1 MAIEGAADDQ
11 AQGGDRGFQVP
22 APAERRQGQ
31 VGHRV
36 EAAVDGF
43 ADRARGDLRV
53 DEDRL
58 PQGRGGGEQVVV
70 ARVVQRRLGR
80 APVDHRSDE
89 PETGRTFELRGGGL
103 RVRHRQ
109 GGEGPQ
115 PRGVP
120 PDGLGGDVVGPPAE
134 RSCVRRLQRLCTGW
148 RQRED
153 LQVDAL
159 GVHRRDPGVADVVE
173 ALEVVA
179 HLVEHDARVA
189 AVFRERLHG
198 RGELGQVPVFFDRDE
213 CHARSPDP
221 LRAVHSTAVE

>member
-1 MAIEGAADDQ
+1 MAIEGTADDQ
-11 AQGGDRGFQVP
+11 AQGGDRGLQVP
-22 APAERRQGQ
+22 PQAESRQGQ
-31 VGHRV
+31 IGQRV

-43 ADRARGDLRV
+43 TDRARGNLRV

-70 ARVVQRRLGR
+70 TRVVQRRLGR
-80 APVDHRSDE
+80 PPVDHRPGE
-89 PETGRTFELRGGGL
+89 PETGRPFELRGGGL

-109 GGEGPQ
+109 RGEGPQ
-115 PRGVP
+115 PRRVP
-120 PDGLGGDVVGPPAE
+120 ADGLGRDVIGPPAQGT
-134 RSCVRRLQRLCTGW
+134 CVGRLQRLCPGW

-179 HLVEHDARVA
+179 QLV
-189 AVFRERLHG
+189 
-198 RGELGQVPVFFDRDE
+198 
-213 CHARSPDP
+213 
-221 LRAVHSTAVE
+221 